1 MILNFVS
8 LNDEGYMDIQDLQ
21 MIPLFSE
28 LNNDQLEDISRFA
41 VKQLYKKDNMVLIE
55 EEVGSTMFVIISG
68 RVKIS
73 RISDEGR
80 EVILSI
86 LVDGDFFGEMSILDG
101 QTRSANA
108 VTLEDTELLI
118 IRRENFLQMLHD
130 YPQVAINLLKEL
142 AHRLRRSDSQI
153 KSLSLQNALGKV
165 ASTLLRIADDSGI
178 IKHGQ
183 VEISQLPPQQDLAN
197 MAGTSRETIS
207 RVIKS
212 LNLLGYVEK
221 EGSKLRILDYERF
234 RQDFS

>member
-1 MILNFVS
+1 
-8 LNDEGYMDIQDLQ
+8 MDISELKL
-21 MIPLFSE
+21 IPLFSE
-28 LNNDQLEDISRFA
+28 LKESDLEQIAKMTVRQ
-41 VKQLYKKDNMVLIE
+41 VYKKDNMVLIE
-55 EEVGSTMFVIISG
+55 EEVGSTMFVILNG

-118 IRRENFLQMLHD
+118 IRRENFLQILHS

-142 AHRLRRSDSQI
+142 AHRLRRSDAQI

-165 ASTLLRIADDSGI
+165 GSTLLRIADDSGI
-178 IKHGQ
+178 IKQGK

-212 LNLLGYVEK
+212 LGQLGYVKK
-221 EGSKLRILDYERF
+221 EGSKLIILDYERF

>member
-1 MILNFVS
+1 
-8 LNDEGYMDIQDLQ
+8 MDALDFKL
-21 MIPLFSE
+21 IPLFSE
-28 LNNDQLEDISRFA
+28 LNEDELNSPSKVCVRQTF
-41 VKQLYKKDNMVLIE
+41 KKDNMVLIE
-55 EEVGSTMFVIISG
+55 EEVGSTMFVILSG
-68 RVKIS
+68 RIKIS
-73 RISDEGR
+73 RISVEGR

-86 LVDGDFFGEMSILDG
+86 LMDGDFFGEMAILDG

-108 VTLEDTELLI
+108 VTLEDTEMLI

-142 AHRLRRSDSQI
+142 AHRLRRSDAQI
-153 KSLSLQNALGKV
+153 KSLSLQNALGRV

-178 IKHGQ
+178 IKQGI
-183 VEISQLPPQQDLAN
+183 VEITQLPPQQDLAN

-212 LNLLGYVEK
+212 LGQLGYVK
-221 EGSKLRILDYERF
+221 KQSSKLLILDYERF

>member
-1 MILNFVS
+1 
-8 LNDEGYMDIQDLQ
+8 MDLLDLKS
-21 MIPLFSE
+21 IPLFSE
-28 LNNDQLEDISRFA
+28 LREDDLREIDKISVRQ
-41 VKQLYKKDNMVLIE
+41 VYKKDNMVLIE
-55 EEVGSTMFVIISG
+55 EEVGSTMFIILNG

-108 VTLEDTELLI
+108 VTLEDTEMLI
-118 IRRENFLQMLHD
+118 IRRENFLRMLYD
-130 YPQVAINLLKEL
+130 YPQISINLLKEL

-153 KSLSLQNALGKV
+153 KSLSLQNALGRV

-178 IKHGQ
+178 IKQGI
-183 VEISQLPPQQDLAN
+183 VEIPHLPPQQDLAN

-212 LNLLGYVEK
+212 LGQLGYVK
-221 EGSKLRILDYERF
+221 KQGSKLLILDYDRF

>member
-1 MILNFVS
+1 
-8 LNDEGYMDIQDLQ
+8 MDLSVLRT
-21 MIPLFSE
+21 IPLFSE
-28 LNNDQLEDISRFA
+28 LNDDELNQISKFA
-41 VKQLYKKDNMVLIE
+41 VRQFYKKDNMVLIE
-55 EEVGSTMFVIISG
+55 EEVGSTMFVILNG

-86 LVDGDFFGEMSILDG
+86 LCDGDFFGEMSILDG

-118 IRRENFLQMLHD
+118 IRREDFLTVLYD
-130 YPQVAINLLKEL
+130 FPQIAINLLKEL

-165 ASTLLRIADDSGI
+165 ASTLLRIADDSGT
-178 IKHGQ
+178 IKQGQ

-212 LNLLGYVEK
+212 LSQLGYVRK
-221 EGSKLRILDYERF
+221 EGSKLIIIDYNRF